1 MLAVLPVSVLI
12 SRLCSVKQSSA
23 VWGMQL
29 WRQCCM
35 LLWIYLLFCPAP
47 VGRNAFRRFH
57 GDIRQNFCVPVPVG
71 SSGVSETDRQ
81 GRIII
86 GGVAVLRSTGC
97 LQLLSKHL
105 LAPCAGI
112 WGKAGT
118 PLTSTYFWESCNPP
132 DCPSRWDRV
141 RLGPWWSRRKRPM
154 AGSWISSPM
163 VRVDLGIAAFSPEP
177 LLG

>member
-12 SRLCSVKQSSA
+12 SRLCSVKQASA

-86 GGVAVLRSTGC
+86 GGVAVLRSTLIKHMIND
-97 LQLLSKHL
+97 LQKTRQ
-105 LAPCAGI
+105 
-112 WGKAGT
+112 WQ
-118 PLTSTYFWESCNPP
+118 
-132 DCPSRWDRV
+132 
-141 RLGPWWSRRKRPM
+141 
-154 AGSWISSPM
+154 IS
-163 VRVDLGIAAFSPEP
+163 VFIFTICT
-177 LLG
+177 